1 MEDNTKLV
9 KRKKKRIHKPI
20 IVAMSEI
27 ILAIV
32 MMSVIVTMI
41 VVIKGMN
48 VNTTETE
55 TIAETEIELETETE
69 TEIVEVSTQK
79 EVETEIQTETEVEPT
94 SRTELVSM
102 GTFTITAYCSCEIC
116 CSSEWANNRP
126 LDEYGNPIVYGASGE
141 VLVPDYSIATDVEVI
156 PYGETILIND
166 QEYVAHDCGAAIQ
179 GNRIDIYMSCH
190 EKALEWGVQNIE
202 IFREVTVWQ

>member
-9 KRKKKRIHKPI
+9 KRKKKRIHKP
-20 IVAMSEI
+20 
-27 ILAIV
+27 
-32 MMSVIVTMI
+32 VIVTMAEIILVI
-41 VVIKGMN
+41 VVVSVIATMVALLAGKSPSEPM
-48 VNTTETE
+48 ETE
-55 TIAETEIELETETE
+55 TTTEIVLETETE

-141 VLVPDYSIATDVEVI
+141 VLVPDYSIATDVGLI

-166 QEYVAHDCGAAIQ
+166 QEYVAHDCGGAIK
-179 GNRIDIYMSCH
+179 GNRIDIYMSSH

-202 IFREVTVWQ
+202 IFKVVET

>member
-9 KRKKKRIHKPI
+9 KRKKKRIHKP
-20 IVAMSEI
+20 
-27 ILAIV
+27 
-32 MMSVIVTMI
+32 VIVTMAEIILVI
-41 VVIKGMN
+41 VVVSVIATMVALLAGKSPSEPM
-48 VNTTETE
+48 ETE
-55 TIAETEIELETETE
+55 TTTEIVLETETE

-141 VLVPDYSIATDVEVI
+141 VLVPDYSIATDVGLI

-166 QEYVAHDCGAAIQ
+166 QEYVAHDCGGAIK
-179 GNRIDIYMSCH
+179 GNRIDIYMSSH

-202 IFREVTVWQ
+202 IFKVVER

>member
-1 MEDNTKLV
+1 MKDTKLV

-20 IVAMSEI
+20 IVTMAEI

-32 MMSVIVTMI
+32 IVSVIATM
-41 VVIKGMN
+41 VALLAGKSPSEPM
-48 VNTTETE
+48 ETE
-55 TIAETEIELETETE
+55 TTTEIVLETETE

-141 VLVPDYSIATDVEVI
+141 VLVSDYSIATDVGLI

-166 QEYVAHDCGAAIQ
+166 QEYVAHDCGGAIK
-179 GNRIDIYMSCH
+179 GNRIDIYMSSH

-202 IFREVTVWQ
+202 IFKVVER